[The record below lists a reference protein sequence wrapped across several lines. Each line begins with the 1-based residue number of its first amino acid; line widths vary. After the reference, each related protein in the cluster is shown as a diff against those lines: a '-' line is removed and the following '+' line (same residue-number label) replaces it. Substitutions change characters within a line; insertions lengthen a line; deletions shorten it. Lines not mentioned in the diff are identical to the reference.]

1 MKAVLGLLLILV
13 GFTLGWLVV
22 TGKLPPSGTTSLAVP
37 GVGGDT
43 QTQSSPSTSKKTTGS
58 PTPPTARQVG
68 TKQSGG
74 TVA

>member
-13 GFTLGWLVV
+13 GFTLGWLVL
-22 TGKLPPSGTTSLAVP
+22 TGKLPPDGTTSLAVP
-37 GVGGDT
+37 GIGGST
-43 QTQSSPSTSKKTTGS
+43 QTPSSSSPAKTKTTNL
-58 PTPPTARQVG
+58 PTSTVTTSG

>member
-13 GFTLGWLVV
+13 GFTLGWLVI
-22 TGKLPPSGTTSLAVP
+22 TGKLPPSGTTSLVIP

-43 QTQSSPSTSKKTTGS
+43 QTQPSSSPSKTKTTNL
-58 PTPPTARQVG
+58 PTPTKRQLG

-74 TVA
+74 TLA

>member
-13 GFTLGWLVV
+13 GFTLGWLVL
-22 TGKLPPSGTTSLAVP
+22 TGKLPPSDTTSLAVP
-37 GVGGDT
+37 AVGGDT

-58 PTPPTARQVG
+58 PTSTKQQLG

-74 TVA
+74 TLA